1 MSDYL
6 KENID
11 IRKEVELIS
20 KKRSYGCVSVREVA
34 KKLKKDPRTIN
45 AHLQIMENYDFGLFV
60 DEKKTLFCTKEGLRK
75 ISEKV
80 KQG

>member
-11 IRKEVELIS
+11 IKKEVELIS
-20 KKRSYGCVSVREVA
+20 KKRSYGCVNVREVA
-34 KKLKKDPRTIN
+34 KKLKKDPRTIK
-45 AHLQIMENYDFGLFV
+45 AHLQIMENYDFGLFI
-60 DEKKTLFCTKEGLRK
+60 DEKKTLFCTKEGLKK

>member
-1 MSDYL
+1 MRDYL

-34 KKLKKDPRTIN
+34 NKLRKDPRTIN
-45 AHLQIMENYDFGLFV
+45 AHLQIMETYDFGIFI
-60 DEKKTLFCTKEGLRK
+60 DDKKTLFCTKEGLKK
-75 ISEKV
+75 ISQKV
-80 KQG
+80 N